1 MTAFALKKDNLYQ
14 ELRQEILSGHYAPES
29 RLPNELDFC
38 RQLGVGKVTLR
49 SALERLEKDGLVIRM
64 PGKGTFVSGA
74 GRSNRILVGITQA
87 SGIELPHNYILPGIE
102 AMAAETGFETEVCFI
117 EYLRCLPQEKAL
129 QLLKAKK
136 LFGVLLVT
144 SSIQPD
150 DPEYLLLKQ
159 LNVPVVVVHGNYED
173 RKRGFALLYADQKRA
188 WREGLEYLAR
198 KGHRR
203 VRIINAADA
212 HNVRGWQPEELRELF
227 RTLGLDAEGHLVYNA
242 ARNAAAIR
250 QTVEQMLSSEKEL
263 PSAVFCY
270 SDFFAIDVMR
280 ALQGKGLRIPE
291 DIAVMGFCG
300 YPGDTL
306 LDPPLSTV
314 DFGYADI
321 GRGAVKLLAES
332 ASWFNV
338 PDVAVP
344 QISTHYKIEERE
356 SSRLILREFAI

>member
-1 MTAFALKKDNLYQ
+1 M
-14 ELRQEILSGHYAPES
+14 
-29 RLPNELDFC
+29 
-38 RQLGVGKVTLR
+38 
-49 SALERLEKDGLVIRM
+49 
-64 PGKGTFVSGA
+64 
-74 GRSNRILVGITQA
+74 
-87 SGIELPHNYILPGIE
+87 
-102 AMAAETGFETEVCFI
+102 
-117 EYLRCLPQEKAL
+117 
-129 QLLKAKK
+129 
-136 LFGVLLVT
+136 T

-188 WREGLEYLAR
+188 WRDGLEYLAR

-212 HNVRGWQPEELRELF
+212 RGVRGWQPEELRELF
-227 RTLGLDAEGHLVYNA
+227 RTLGLDTEGPLVYNA

-250 QTVEQMLSSEKEL
+250 QAVEQMLSSEKEL

-280 ALQGKGLRIPE
+280 ALQGKGLRVPE

-344 QISTHYKIEERE
+344 QISTPCKIEERE